1 MNGGRIIVGSR
12 CEQVSISL
20 EQLWPLPL
28 ILVLPFI
35 WWVQRDSFSG
45 FESRQRI
52 LQSIVRSLVLLLLI
66 SALLQP
72 TLLRS
77 GSWQSVV
84 YLLDLSASV
93 SSASRVA
100 AAEWIT
106 QAHERGQPDHVQIM
120 AFAAD
125 TVSVA
130 DPDELRLMA
139 SGVQSGDEPQS
150 RKLLNRGETSLE
162 QALHDARR
170 EFVPEHIKRLV
181 LLSDGHETTGS
192 TSNALAG
199 LQRDGIQVF
208 TFPIDSRNVGD
219 AWVDSVLVPDVVAA
233 NEPFSIEVSIYS
245 QVQQSALLEAVAAD
259 EFYETQSIKLEE
271 GLSRFVLEGRLTDV
285 GTKTIDINLRIDD
298 DPVFEN
304 NQSRQSIWV
313 IEQPRVMYVEGFEE
327 SQRFLMAALE
337 SGGISVELVRPEDLP
352 STKEELEPY
361 DAIVFS
367 DVPPSSVTETQLG
380 ALSAFVSE
388 LGRGFVLA
396 GGDAMYGEDGYAD
409 SPIEKMLPITFSV
422 RERPEEFALIIVL
435 DKSWSMVGPKIEL
448 SKEASKAAVDVLAD
462 HHQIGVV
469 AFNNSFDWPV
479 LLQQASNR
487 VWIKNKISTIM
498 PSGHTNIFPALE
510 EAYTSLLEASD
521 HLKHIILLSD
531 GRTYPD
537 DYEGLL
543 TRMAEAEISVSTVAM
558 GEEADHELLTNI
570 AEWGNGRG
578 YVVKNAA
585 EVPQIFAKE
594 TQRATQRT
602 LVEEPFKPLIQKN
615 AEMFKG
621 IDFSEA
627 PPLRGYLSTQLKDTS
642 EALLMSAEDDPILA
656 RWQFGLGQTLAF
668 TSDLKNR
675 WATEWLNWSGYG
687 QFWVQVVRE
696 AMRSSQDK
704 NRAFHVWRERDRA
717 RIRIDESN
725 GLSAN
730 SGLLDFEVSM
740 VHPDSRI
747 TRVALDRVN
756 ANSFEGIVPLS
767 DVGDYAFTVHSA
779 DGLLNRRSLLSTY
792 PGEYRFRPPNVEFL
806 QEISRDTGGV
816 FTPTFEQLFNKN
828 ESVVRKVQLWPYLAV
843 IALLLYFLDL
853 VLRRVRLF
861 ESVRNDV

>member
-1 MNGGRIIVGSR
+1 M
-12 CEQVSISL
+12 SISL
-20 EQLWPLPL
+20 EQLWPLSL
-28 ILVLPFI
+28 MIVLPFI

-52 LQSIVRSLVLLLLI
+52 LQSVVRSMVLLLLI
-66 SALLQP
+66 GALLQP

-93 SSASRVA
+93 SSAGRLA

-106 QAHERGQPDHVQIM
+106 QAHERGQSDHVQIM
-120 AFAAD
+120 AFAAN

-130 DPDELRLMA
+130 DPDALRLMA
-139 SGVQSGDEPQS
+139 SGVQSGDGPQS
-150 RKLLNRGETSLE
+150 QELLNQGETSLE

-170 EFVPEHIKRLV
+170 AFVPDRIKRLV

-192 TSNALAG
+192 TSNALSG

-245 QVQQSALLEAVAAD
+245 QVQQSALLEAASAD
-259 EFYETQSIKLEE
+259 EFSETQSIQLEE
-271 GLSRFVLEGRLTDV
+271 GLSRFVLEGLLTDV

-313 IEQPRVMYVEGFEE
+313 IEQPRVMYVEGFEK
-327 SQRFLMAALE
+327 SQRFLIEALE
-337 SGGISVELVRPEDLP
+337 SGGISVEFVRPEDLP
-352 STKEELEPY
+352 ITKDELEPY

-367 DVPPSSVTETQLG
+367 DVPPSLVTDTQLE

-388 LGRGFVLA
+388 LGRGFVLS
-396 GGDAMYGEDGYAD
+396 GGDAMYGEDGYAE

-487 VWIKNKISTIM
+487 AWIKSKISTIM

-537 DYEGLL
+537 DYEGLV

-642 EALLMSAEDDPILA
+642 EALLMSSEDDPILA
-656 RWQFGLGQTLAF
+656 RWQFGLGQTIAF

-696 AMRSSQDK
+696 AMRSSQDR
-704 NRAFHVWRERDRA
+704 NRAFHVLRERDRA

-725 GLSAN
+725 DLSAS

-779 DGLLNRRSLLSTY
+779 DGLLDRRSLLSTY

-816 FTPTFEQLFNKN
+816 FTPTFEQLFNEN
-828 ESVVRKVQLWPYLAV
+828 ERVVRKVQLWPYLV
-843 IALLLYFLDL
+843 VVALLLYFFDL

-861 ESVRNDV
+861 ESVRNNV

>member
-1 MNGGRIIVGSR
+1 M
-12 CEQVSISL
+12 SISL

-52 LQSIVRSLVLLLLI
+52 LQSVVRSMVLLLLI
-66 SALLQP
+66 GALLQP
-72 TLLRS
+72 TFLRS

-93 SSASRVA
+93 SSAGRLA
-100 AAEWIT
+100 AAEWVT
-106 QAHERGQPDHVQIM
+106 QAHEQGQPDHVQIM
-120 AFAAD
+120 AFAAN
-125 TVSVA
+125 TVRVA
-130 DPDELRLMA
+130 DPDELQVMA
-139 SGVQSGDEPQS
+139 SSVQSGDGPQS
-150 RKLLNRGETSLE
+150 RELLNQGETSLE
-162 QALHDARR
+162 QALQDARR
-170 EFVPEHIKRLV
+170 EFVPTHIKRLV

-192 TSNALAG
+192 ASNALAG

-208 TFPIDSRNVGD
+208 TFPVDARNVGD
-219 AWVDSVLVPDVVAA
+219 AWVDSVIVPDVVAA

-245 QVQQSALLEAVAAD
+245 QVQQSALLEATAAD

-271 GLSRFVLEGRLTDV
+271 GLSRFVVEGRLSDV
-285 GTKTIDINLRIDD
+285 GTKTIDINLRIDN

-313 IEQPRVMYVEGFEE
+313 IEQPRVLYVEGFEE
-327 SQRFLMAALE
+327 SQRFLMTALE

-367 DVPPSSVTETQLG
+367 DVSPSAVTEAQLG

-388 LGRGFVLA
+388 LGRGFVLS
-396 GGDAMYGEDGYAD
+396 GGDAMYGEDGYAE

-422 RERPEEFALIIVL
+422 RERPEEFALVIVL

-448 SKEASKAAVDVLAD
+448 SKEASKAAVDVLAE

-521 HLKHIILLSD
+521 DLKHIILLSD

-537 DYEGLL
+537 DYEGLV

-570 AEWGNGRG
+570 AKWGNGRG

-656 RWQFGLGQTLAF
+656 RWQFGLGQTIAF

-704 NRAFHVWRERDRA
+704 NRAFHVSRERDRA
-717 RIRIDESN
+717 RIRIDGSN
-725 GLSAN
+725 DLLAS

-747 TRVALDRVN
+747 SRVALDRVN
-756 ANSFEGIVPLS
+756 TNSFEGIVPLS
-767 DVGDYAFTVHSA
+767 DAGDYAFTVHSA

-792 PGEYRFRPPNVEFL
+792 PGEYRFRPPNIELL
-806 QEISRDTGGV
+806 QGVSRDTGGV
-816 FTPTFEQLFNKN
+816 FTPTFEQLFNEN
-828 ESVVRKVQLWPYLAV
+828 ESVVRKVQLWPYLV
-843 IALLLYFLDL
+843 ITALLLYFLDL

-861 ESVRNDV
+861 ESVRNNV